1 MQNTDYEELTAGG
14 GGALKGKLG
23 LYPSQSFKNP

>member
-14 GGALKGKLG
+14 GGGGFTRLIAALPLPKFL
-23 LYPSQSFKNP
+23 

>member
-14 GGALKGKLG
+14 GGFTRLIAALPLPKFL
-23 LYPSQSFKNP
+23 